1 MSLSGKDSS
10 SQKELV
16 VVTGFGPFRQHLVNA
31 SWEAAKGL
39 KRAGLGEG
47 TDIDIAEI
55 PVSYAKARQAL
66 VEIWQRMKPKVA
78 VHLGIAPG
86 ARCIILEQ
94 TAKNHGYKDR
104 DVCGSCPANN
114 CCIEGGAE
122 WLDSIIDMRSLAKH
136 LKGLSLDVIYSRD
149 AGRYLCEFVY
159 YCSLQYGQRRAVF
172 VHVPASGSLARS
184 DTLVPQLQI
193 IVQTLL
199 HQLDTQH
206 LRENQTAR
214 AEECTTSWDSSG
226 AINNVHKETRSQD
239 PHESHSLF

>member
-55 PVSYAKARQAL
+55 P
-66 VEIWQRMKPKVA
+66 VA